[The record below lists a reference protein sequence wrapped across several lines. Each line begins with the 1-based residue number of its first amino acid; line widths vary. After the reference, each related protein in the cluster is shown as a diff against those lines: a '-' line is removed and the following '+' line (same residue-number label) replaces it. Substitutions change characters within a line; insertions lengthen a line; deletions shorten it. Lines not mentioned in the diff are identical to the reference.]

1 MGPARSRLRPPI
13 DLDRSEV
20 PALAASCRRLS
31 VNRFRGSVKY
41 VMQLACAHQPARPH
55 VRSTFESLGS
65 VVPRLLRRHV
75 PVSPENGTVVDWRGS
90 AQICLYV
97 HLHVKFA
104 HVHDATIY
112 THECIYVYAY
122 IYIYIYVHVGLTIAA
137 PLHGASQHSLIS
149 LRRATPRTDPRHEY
163 VYIYVHIYINTR
175 LTLQQYSEGALRPPA
190 MHDWGSGRVSP
201 RPSWS

>member
-31 VNRFRGSVKY
+31 VNRFWGSVKY
-41 VMQLACAHQPARPH
+41 VMQLACACQPARPH

-75 PVSPENGTVVDWRGS
+75 PVSPANGTVVDWRGS
-90 AQICLYV
+90 AQIWLYV
-97 HLHVKFA
+97 RLRVKCA

-112 THECIYVYAY
+112 THVCIYVYV
-122 IYIYIYVHVGLTIAA
+122 YIYIYVHVGLTIAA
-137 PLHGASQHSLIS
+137 PLHGAPQHSLIS
-149 LRRATPRTDPRHEY
+149 LRRATPRTDPQREY
-163 VYIYVHIYINTR
+163 V
-175 LTLQQYSEGALRPPA
+175 
-190 MHDWGSGRVSP
+190 
-201 RPSWS
+201 